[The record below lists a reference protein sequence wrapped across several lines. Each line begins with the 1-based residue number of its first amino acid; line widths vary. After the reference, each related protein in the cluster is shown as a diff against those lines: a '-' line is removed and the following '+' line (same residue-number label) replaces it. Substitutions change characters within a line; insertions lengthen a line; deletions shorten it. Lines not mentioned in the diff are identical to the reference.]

1 MNETPL
7 WTSAEAAEATGGSAT
22 AAWEAGGVSI
32 DSRTAASGDLFV
44 AIKGPENDGHDYV
57 RAALSAGAAAAVVH
71 RRPAGVGREAPLLFV
86 EDTLAALT
94 ALGRRG
100 RDRSMARVV
109 AVTGSAGK
117 TGTKEALRRAL
128 AGQGAVS
135 ASTASH
141 NNLWGVPLSLSRM
154 PPDSA
159 FGAFEVGMNHAGEI
173 APLSRLIRPHV
184 AVVTNV
190 EAAHIAF
197 FPSMAA
203 VADAKAEIFEG
214 VEPGGA
220 CVLNRDNMFF
230 DRLRASAARRP
241 DLRIVSFGLG
251 DADATARE
259 VSLDE
264 AGSDVAAE
272 ICGRRIAYRVAL
284 PGRHW
289 VLNSL
294 AVLAAIEALGAD
306 AEAAAASLRSLAP
319 LPGRGK
325 PHSVACA
332 GGTFTLI
339 DESYNANPASM
350 RAAIETLGRVPPRG
364 AGRRIAILGP
374 MRELGH
380 ESAAFHEG
388 LAAPLVESGVDTV
401 MAAGDMRAVLDRL
414 PPGMRGAAAE
424 TGGALADTA
433 AETVGPGD
441 VVMVKGSHAS
451 RMDIVVA
458 RLLHA
463 AGARQAVAAGN

>member
-1 MNETPL
+1 MNGTPL
-7 WTSAEAAEATGGSAT
+7 WTSAEAAEVTGGSAT
-22 AAWEAGGVSI
+22 GVWVAGGVSI
-32 DSRTAASGDLFV
+32 DSRTVDPGDLFV
-44 AIKGPENDGHDYV
+44 AIRGPENDGHDYV

-71 RRPAGVGREAPLLFV
+71 RRPDGVGTDAPLLLV
-86 EDTLAALT
+86 DDTLDALT

-100 RDRSMARVV
+100 RDRSTARVA

-117 TGTKEALRRAL
+117 TGTKEALRHAL

-135 ASTASH
+135 ASAASY

-154 PPDSA
+154 PPGSA

-184 AVVTNV
+184 AVITNV

-197 FPSMAA
+197 FPSMEA

-241 DLRIVSFGLG
+241 DLRVVSFGLS

-264 AGSDVAAE
+264 EGSDVAVE

-294 AVLAAIEALGAD
+294 AVLAAVEALGAD
-306 AEAAAASLRSLAP
+306 ADEAAARLRSLAP

-325 PHSVACA
+325 PHSVSCA

-374 MRELGH
+374 MRELGR

-414 PPGMRGAAAE
+414 PAGMRGATAE
-424 TGGALADTA
+424 TGEALARTA
-433 AETVGPGD
+433 AQTVGPGD
-441 VVMVKGSHAS
+441 VVMVKGSNAS
-451 RMDIVVA
+451 RMDLVVA
-458 RLLHA
+458 RLLDA
-463 AGARQAVAAGN
+463 ADSRQAVAAGN

>member
-1 MNETPL
+1 
-7 WTSAEAAEATGGSAT
+7 
-22 AAWEAGGVSI
+22 
-32 DSRTAASGDLFV
+32 
-44 AIKGPENDGHDYV
+44 
-57 RAALSAGAAAAVVH
+57 
-71 RRPAGVGREAPLLFV
+71 
-86 EDTLAALT
+86 
-94 ALGRRG
+94 
-100 RDRSMARVV
+100 
-109 AVTGSAGK
+109 
-117 TGTKEALRRAL
+117 
-128 AGQGAVS
+128 
-135 ASTASH
+135 
-141 NNLWGVPLSLSRM
+141 M
-154 PPDSA
+154 PPGSA

-184 AVVTNV
+184 AVITNV

-197 FPSMAA
+197 FPSLEA

-230 DRLRASAARRP
+230 DRLRASAARRS
-241 DLRIVSFGLG
+241 DLRIVSFGLSN
-251 DADATARE
+251 ADAAARE

-264 AGSDVAAE
+264 EGSDVAAE

-294 AVLAAIEALGAD
+294 AVLAAVEALGAD
-306 AEAAAASLRSLAP
+306 AEEAAASLRSLAP

-325 PHSVACA
+325 PHRVACA

-364 AGRRIAILGP
+364 AGRRIAILA
-374 MRELGH
+374 RCAS
-380 ESAAFHEG
+380 SAASPRRFTRPCR
-388 LAAPLVESGVDTV
+388 PLVESGVDTV

-414 PPGMRGAAAE
+414 PAGMRGAAAE
-424 TGGALADTA
+424 TGEALAHTA

-441 VVMVKGSHAS
+441 VVMVKGSNAS
-451 RMDIVVA
+451 RMDLVVA
-458 RLLHA
+458 RLLDA

>member
-1 MNETPL
+1 MTRTPL
-7 WTSAEAAEATGGSAT
+7 WTSVEAARVTDGCATGP
-22 AAWEAGGVSI
+22 WEAVGVSI
-32 DSRTAASGDLFV
+32 DSRTAAPGDLFV
-44 AIKGPENDGHDYV
+44 AIKGPENDGHDYI
-57 RAALSAGAAAAVVH
+57 RDALAAGAAAAVVH
-71 RRPAGVGREAPLLFV
+71 RRPEGVGAAAPLLIV
-86 EDTLAALT
+86 DDTLDALT
-94 ALGRRG
+94 TLGRRG
-100 RDRSMARVV
+100 RDRGTARVA

-117 TGTKEALRRAL
+117 TGTKEALRHAL

-135 ASTASH
+135 ASAASY
-141 NNLWGVPLSLSRM
+141 NNLWGVPLSLARM
-154 PPDSA
+154 PPGSA

-197 FPSMAA
+197 FPSMEA

-230 DRLRASAARRP
+230 DRLRGAAARRP
-241 DLRIVSFGLG
+241 NLRIVSFGLS
-251 DADATARE
+251 DADVTARE

-264 AGSDVAAE
+264 EGSDVAAE
-272 ICGRRIAYRVAL
+272 ICGRTIAYRVAL

-294 AVLAAIEALGAD
+294 AVLAAVEALGAD
-306 AEAAAASLRSLAP
+306 AGEAAASLRTLAP

-388 LAAPLVESGVDTV
+388 LADPLVESGVDTV

-414 PPGMRGAAAE
+414 PAGMRGAAAE
-424 TGGALADTA
+424 TGEALADTA
-433 AETVGPGD
+433 AESVGPGD
-441 VVMVKGSHAS
+441 VVMVKGSNAS
-451 RMDIVVA
+451 RMDLVVA
-458 RLLHA
+458 RLLH
-463 AGARQAVAAGN
+463 GAEARRAVAAGN